1 MSEQIPILIKR
12 LPDSHLALFA
22 VRLADWMCAD
32 PEEDA
37 SSFTNSRAR
46 AMLRADN
53 ALDDPTLG
61 DFRRLVDGAP
71 GARLALHDLL
81 RQTGLDKNEEVHA
94 LVTSSAALTPP
105 DEAPHV
111 PWLALALA
119 AFAWRGE
126 YPLAQL
132 DPASPPKSYTPAG
145 QVVRRAAAWMR
156 RQVQRT
162 ATDRDKLGRQLT
174 YEAEREEGETAVSDR
189 PIAPLPP
196 HFRSPVPVRY
206 PEVSRETLHV
216 EADDEDEAPQPPRRG
231 DPIAITDEDLPDDEE
246 DEESPGPVTR
256 MPPLRITEEQVRQ
269 SNEPTQSSSSAPPP
283 RRSSEESNSLTRN
296 VRGLFGRS
304 KEPLTT
310 TKLRVVVQEYPD
322 GPPLYG
328 LQVQVSCRGI
338 KSEVA
343 GTTNREGHFRC
354 ELPVRV
360 QSGLTYDVDVTWP
373 RDMGGETEQKS
384 ITLNADRTEFM
395 LPFYRR
401 HRPEAD

>member
-1 MSEQIPILIKR
+1 
-12 LPDSHLALFA
+12 
-22 VRLADWMCAD
+22 
-32 PEEDA
+32 
-37 SSFTNSRAR
+37 
-46 AMLRADN
+46 
-53 ALDDPTLG
+53 LDDPTLS
-61 DFRRLVDGAP
+61 DFRRLAAGDD

-81 RQTGLDKNEEVHA
+81 GQTGLDKNDEVA
-94 LVTSSAALTPP
+94 VLAAASAAAPP
-105 DEAPHV
+105 PEETLDV

-132 DPASPPKSYTPAG
+132 DPASPPQSYTPAG

-156 RQVQRT
+156 RQVQRS
-162 ATDRDKLGRQLT
+162 ATERDKLTRQLA
-174 YEAEREEGETAVSDR
+174 YEAGAGGETAVSEQ

-206 PEVSRETLHV
+206 PEVSRETLQV
-216 EADDEDEAPQPPRRG
+216 EADDEEETPRPPRRG
-231 DPIAITDEDLPDDEE
+231 EPIAITDEDLPDEE
-246 DEESPGPVTR
+246 AEEEGPGPVTR

-269 SNEPTQSSSSAPPP
+269 SNQPTQSSSPSPPLP
-283 RRSSEESNSLTRN
+283 RGSEEDSVGGSLSRN
-296 VRGLFGRS
+296 VRGFFGRN

-310 TKLRVVVQEYPD
+310 TKLRVIVQEYPD

-328 LQVQVSCRGI
+328 LQVQVSCRGL
-338 KSEVA
+338 KSDVA
-343 GTTNREGHFRC
+343 GATNREGHFRC

-384 ITLNADRTEFM
+384 ITLNADRTEFT

-401 HRPEAD
+401 HRPEAE